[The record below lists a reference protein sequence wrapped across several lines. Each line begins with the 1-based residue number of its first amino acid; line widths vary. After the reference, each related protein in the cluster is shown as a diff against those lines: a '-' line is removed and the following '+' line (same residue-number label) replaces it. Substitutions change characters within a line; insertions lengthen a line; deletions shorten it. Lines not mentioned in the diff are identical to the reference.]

1 MKICNFAVLLDWG
14 IMRLFLGKTSGVRFP
29 DALSDCWIAVV
40 FLFDSNGDEPPL
52 R

>member
-1 MKICNFAVLLDWG
+1 MKICNFAVLLDWVN
-14 IMRLFLGKTSGVRFP
+14 MRLLLDRTNVARFP

-40 FLFDSNGDEPPL
+40 FLFDSHGDEPPL